1 MHSAVRVI
9 LADDH
14 TMFREGI
21 ASLLTSRG
29 GEVEVVGQGPHG
41 RDAVELVERLKPDVV
56 ITQVEHHLKR
66 AEEILSAMRLA
77 SPNSRIVVLT
87 MFDNLHYV
95 RALSRLGIDAYVHK
109 SSSVEELLA
118 TISTLSRNPEGDN
131 VVVSMPRG
139 SLQHIGDGHEGV
151 ISDREMEVIV
161 LVARGF
167 SNRQVATQLH
177 ISEATVKRH
186 LANIYEKIG
195 VTSRSDAVR
204 TALAEQWIGFHEI
217 LSADSDSHDGSEP
230 PGRG

>member
-1 MHSAVRVI
+1 MHSAIRVI

-21 ASLLTSRG
+21 ASLLTSRAEG
-29 GEVEVVGQGPHG
+29 VEVVGQGPHG
-41 RDAVELVERLKPDVV
+41 PDAIKFVERLKPDVV
-56 ITQVEHHLKR
+56 ITEVDHRIKR
-66 AEEILSAMRLA
+66 AEEILAAMRLA

-118 TISTLSRNPEGDN
+118 TVSALSRNPEGDN

-139 SLQHIGDGHEGV
+139 SLERIGDGHESAL
-151 ISDREMEVIV
+151 SDREMEVIV
-161 LVARGF
+161 LVAHGF

-186 LANIYEKIG
+186 LSNIYEKIG
-195 VTSRSDAVR
+195 VGSRNEAVR
-204 TALAEQWIGFHEI
+204 TALDHQWIGFHEI
-217 LSADSDSHDGSEP
+217 LSADSDSHDGS
-230 PGRG
+230 GDLS

>member
-9 LADDH
+9 LVDDH

-21 ASLLTSRG
+21 ASLLTTRG
-29 GEVEVVGQGPHG
+29 GEVEVVGQAPNDS
-41 RDAVELVERLKPDVV
+41 DAIDLIERLEPDVV
-56 ITQVEHHLKR
+56 ITEVEHHLKR
-66 AEEILSAMRLA
+66 TEEILAAVRSV

-109 SSSVEELLA
+109 SSSIEELLA
-118 TISTLSRNPEGDN
+118 TVSALSRNPEGDN

-139 SLQHIGDGHEGV
+139 SLERIGDGHE
-151 ISDREMEVIV
+151 SALSERELEVVV

-195 VTSRSDAVR
+195 VGSRNEAVR
-204 TALAEQWIGFHEI
+204 TALDHQWIGFNEI
-217 LSADSDSHDGSEP
+217 LSADSDSHDGS
-230 PGRG
+230 GDLS

>member
-9 LADDH
+9 LVDDH

-29 GEVEVVGQGPHG
+29 GEVEVVGQAPNDS
-41 RDAVELVERLKPDVV
+41 DAIDLIERLKPDVV
-56 ITQVEHHLKR
+56 ITEVEQHLKR
-66 AEEILSAMRLA
+66 AEEILAAMRLA

-109 SSSVEELLA
+109 SSSIEELIA
-118 TISTLSRNPEGDN
+118 TVSALSRNPEGDN

-139 SLQHIGDGHEGV
+139 SLERIGDGHEGV
-151 ISDREMEVIV
+151 ISEREMEVIV
-161 LVARGF
+161 LVARGL

-186 LANIYEKIG
+186 LANIYQKIG
-195 VTSRSDAVR
+195 VGSRNEAVR
-204 TALAEQWIGFHEI
+204 TALDHQWIGFHEI
-217 LSADSDSHDGSEP
+217 LSADSDSHDGS
-230 PGRG
+230 GDLS